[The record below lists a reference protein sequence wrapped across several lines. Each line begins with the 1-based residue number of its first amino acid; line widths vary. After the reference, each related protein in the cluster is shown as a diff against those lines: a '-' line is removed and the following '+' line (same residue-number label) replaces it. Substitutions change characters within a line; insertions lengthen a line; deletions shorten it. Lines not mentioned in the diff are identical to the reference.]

1 MRFLLAIHDVWPGNF
16 PLVAGYIERLRSL
29 GARRVALLVV
39 PAFHGGPSMD
49 ASAEFTAWLREEAGR
64 GSELFLHGYY
74 HWMGELAE
82 GGAFHGRR
90 NAWGRFVNRWL
101 VDREAE
107 FSGLP
112 RAAQARIFED
122 GLKVWRRTGLPLS
135 GFVAPTWHGAP
146 AAFHLRDA
154 GIPLWETRLRL
165 HDLRSGRSRFVPP
178 LAWNLGTS
186 TGEPKL
192 FGGRPW
198 LSAMLRAPLM
208 KVALHPGDFEG
219 KGTEKALEKVFAAGR
234 NVGYAEVF
242 PGSAPETAPRKFS
255 NATPNA

>member
-16 PLVAGYIERLRSL
+16 PLVSGYLERLRSL
-29 GARRVALLVV
+29 GARRVALLAV
-39 PAFHGGPSMD
+39 PAFHGGPTMD
-49 ASAEFTAWLREEAGR
+49 RNAEFIDWLRAEADR

-82 GGAFHGRR
+82 GESFHGRR
-90 NAWGRFVNRWL
+90 NAWGRFVNRRL

-112 RAAQARIFED
+112 RAAQARILDD
-122 GLKVWRRTGLPLS
+122 GLRVWERTGLPLA
-135 GFVAPTWHGAP
+135 GFVAPTWHGSPAP
-146 AAFHLRDA
+146 ERLREA
-154 GIPLWETRLRL
+154 GIGLWETRLRL
-165 HDLRSGRSRFVPP
+165 HDLRGGGSRFVPP

-192 FGGRPW
+192 FGGRAW

-219 KGTEKALEKVFAAGR
+219 PGTEKALERVFAAGR
-234 NVGYAEVF
+234 NVGYDEIFPAQRAGTAAE
-242 PGSAPETAPRKFS
+242 KFS
-255 NATPNA
+255 KAAPNA

>member
-16 PLVAGYIERLRSL
+16 PLVAGYLERLRSL
-29 GARRVALLVV
+29 GARRVALLAV

-82 GGAFHGRR
+82 GDAFHGRR
-90 NAWGRFVNRWL
+90 NAWGRFVNRRL

-112 RAAQARIFED
+112 RAAQSRILED
-122 GLKVWRRTGLPLS
+122 GLKVWERTGLPLT

-146 AAFHLRDA
+146 AVSRLREA
-154 GIPLWETRLRL
+154 GIALWETRLRL
-165 HDLRSGRSRFVPP
+165 HDLRAGRSRFVPP
-178 LAWNLGTS
+178 LAWNLGTP

-198 LSAMLRAPLM
+198 LAAMLRTPLM

-219 KGTEKALEKVFAAGR
+219 AGTEKALEKVFAAGR
-234 NVGYAEVF
+234 NVAYGEIF
-242 PGSAPETAPRKFS
+242 PTASPEAASEKFS
-255 NATPNA
+255 NTPHHA